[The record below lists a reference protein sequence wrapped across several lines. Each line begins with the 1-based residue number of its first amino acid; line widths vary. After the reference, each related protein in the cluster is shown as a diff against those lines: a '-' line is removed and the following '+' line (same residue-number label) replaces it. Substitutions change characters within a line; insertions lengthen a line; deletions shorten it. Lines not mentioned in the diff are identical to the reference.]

1 MKSKKMKFSGGRTF
15 DQVRIHYEV
24 EKAIAARLK
33 KATMEERKTIYQT
46 MYDELF
52 KKVPDHPRLTRRKD
66 KKLTLVANK
75 SKLNLVN
82 RFINKSTDFAEFGA
96 GDCIFATSIC
106 RSVRFVYGIDISDQI
121 GLLENIPDNFELMI
135 YDGYNLKM
143 QPDSVHVVFSDQL
156 IEHLHPEDTE
166 SHFELVKKILKKKGI
181 YIFRTPH
188 RFSGPHDISRYFSD
202 KAEGFHLKEWTYSE
216 IAKILKKLK
225 YSSWAFYWNAKGIH
239 IKMPLIYF
247 YFVEKILKRFPGKY
261 RRLLARYFLPCIL
274 IVAIK

>member
-1 MKSKKMKFSGGRTF
+1 MNSKKIKLSGSRTF
-15 DQVRIHYEV
+15 DQVRNHYEV

-33 KATMEERKTIYQT
+33 KANREERKTIYQT

-52 KKVPDHPRLTRRKD
+52 KKVPDHPRLMRCKN
-66 KKLTLVANK
+66 KNSTLLANK
-75 SKLNLVN
+75 YKLSLIN
-82 RFINKSTDFAEFGA
+82 RFINKSTIFAEFGA
-96 GDCIFATSIC
+96 GDFKFAKDIC
-106 RSVRFVYGIDISDQI
+106 SHVRFVYGIDISDQT
-121 GLLENIPDNFELMI
+121 GKLDKIPYNFELML
-135 YDGYNLKM
+135 YDGYNLRM
-143 QPDSVHVVFSDQL
+143 QENSVDVVFSDQL

-166 SHFELVKKILKKKGI
+166 FHFELVKRILKKKGM

-188 RFSGPHDISRYFSD
+188 RFSGPYDISRYFSD
-202 KAEGFHLKEWTYSE
+202 EAEGFHLKEWTYGE

-261 RRLLARYFLPCIL
+261 RRLLTRYFISCIL